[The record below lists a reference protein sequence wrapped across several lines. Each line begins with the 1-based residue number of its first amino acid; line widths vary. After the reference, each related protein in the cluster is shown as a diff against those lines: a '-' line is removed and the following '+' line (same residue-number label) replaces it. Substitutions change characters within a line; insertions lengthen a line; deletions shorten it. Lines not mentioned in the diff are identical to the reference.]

1 MAVSLTREFMRA
13 LSALLLSCCLAGC
26 AASPEWARLWP
37 RAGEPR
43 PAEATA
49 PTWFP
54 EAQRLLDQP
63 RIDPLTQFLEQHTQD
78 AATSAY
84 QQVARERDSRCR
96 AIGTRYAAEPPTPET
111 LARLRAGYQ
120 YSCPGQVATFAQR
133 VDHSAPT
140 RQSSAPRADQLS
152 AQDTPRAPQ
161 RQINSC
167 YLLFTIKNYQQA
179 LPACGAA
186 AEAGDA
192 KAQHHLA
199 SILKVNGKAEQALV
213 WANRSAEQQYGPGQ
227 LLLAQLYQQGLGTA
241 VDQQKALTLIEDAA
255 GRGVAAAQYQAG
267 MAYLDG
273 SGVPVDRAVAQRWLE
288 LAAGQDF
295 LEAQLQLADL
305 HLQER
310 GAGQANARQWLLR
323 AASLGSP
330 VAQYR
335 LGASYMDGLGGAPDY
350 TEAYVWLSL
359 ALLNGESRAE
369 ARVRTLA
376 GQLTAEQIQLAR
388 QRLEAGRAGRLP

>member
-1 MAVSLTREFMRA
+1 MRA

-26 AASPEWARLWP
+26 TASPEWARPWP
-37 RAGEPR
+37 RAGEP
-43 PAEATA
+43 PQATA
-49 PTWFP
+49 TVPAGVP
-54 EAQRLLDQP
+54 ETQRLLDQP
-63 RIDPLTQFLEQHTQD
+63 RIDPLTRFLEQHAQD

-96 AIGTRYAAEPPTPET
+96 AIGTRYAAEPPTSET

-120 YSCPGQVATFAQR
+120 YSCPEQVATFAQR
-133 VDHSAPT
+133 VDHSTPPQYSGT
-140 RQSSAPRADQLS
+140 PRADELP
-152 AQDTPRAPQ
+152 AQDPPMVPQ

-179 LPACGAA
+179 LPACSAA

-199 SILKVNGKAEQALV
+199 SILKVNGKAEQALA

-241 VDQQKALTLIEDAA
+241 VDEQKALILIEDAA

-267 MAYLDG
+267 MAYLEG
-273 SGVPVDRAVAQRWLE
+273 SGAPLDRSTAQRWLE

-310 GAGQANARQWLLR
+310 GAGQASARQWLRR

-376 GQLTAEQIQLAR
+376 VQLTAEQIQVAR

>member
-1 MAVSLTREFMRA
+1 
-13 LSALLLSCCLAGC
+13 
-26 AASPEWARLWP
+26 
-37 RAGEPR
+37 R

-49 PTWFP
+49 PTWLP

-63 RIDPLTQFLEQHTQD
+63 RIDPLTQFLEQHAH
-78 AATSAY
+78 AAGTSIY
-84 QQVARERDSRCR
+84 QQLVRERDSRCR
-96 AIGTRYAAEPPTPET
+96 AIGTRYAAEPPTAET

-120 YSCPGQVATFAQR
+120 YSCPGQVATFAER
-133 VDHSAPT
+133 VDNSAPT

-152 AQDTPRAPQ
+152 AQDPPRVPQ

-179 LPACGAA
+179 LPACSAA

-227 LLLAQLYQQGLGTA
+227 LLVAQLYQQGLGTA
-241 VDQQKALTLIEDAA
+241 VDQQKALILIEDAA